1 MSMPTPQTHVRYYRT
16 EAGGIGM
23 VEESHPGSTRLPAG
37 AVELDKAAYDAAT
50 AEWQDAKRQHVDEL
64 RAADRARLTDDY
76 DALVAAGIPDVTARR
91 LSGLDR
97 LDKLEGQ

>member
-1 MSMPTPQTHVRYYRT
+1 VSMPTPQTHVRYYRT

-50 AEWQDAKRQHVDEL
+50 AEWLLPLELVEPVEARQP
-64 RAADRARLTDDY
+64 AR
-76 DALVAAGIPDVTARR
+76 GRPRPPHRR
-91 LSGLDR
+91 L
-97 LDKLEGQ
+97 